1 MVLNKSSTISKYNT
15 NKIIA
20 ILLVLIGIYVF
31 INISFVINDEKLMSI
46 KEILEFNIKLYLISN
61 AGLIDL
67 KQGGSKIL
75 QKVTDDEI
83 MINFY
88 RRLSRKYGPYVKTY
102 IITNDY
108 NYFILEPEL
117 AKKIL
122 NDSPVLFSAG
132 KVKEDF
138 FNKIM
143 PNNVGIAKCHDPK
156 VVENIYDNQEYNESK
171 CPWRKMR
178 IFNENVLGTKE
189 DNHFFKCIDKIVG
202 QNIKKQLL
210 SIDDFKEASNNIV
223 CQSLFGSNGDNTC
236 VFERIHYEFVNN
248 KDVLKTDF
256 YQEYKNL
263 LHQSYQN
270 APKCSLNYL
279 VDIYQNDNYNI
290 IDDQI
295 PHWTGPFRF
304 IISYLVPNLLSII
317 LSFQDIHNNLINE
330 FSNKNFDINSKT
342 SYLHYCVIEHIR
354 MFNTINI
361 NMQRTANKDMSYHG
375 MNLKSGDQIFIL
387 FSSLLR
393 NPDDFFDPD
402 TFNPDR
408 WSTKDIESQN
418 MVFGIG
424 PQKCPS
430 INITPL
436 YYKIIIHRLLT
447 NFTYKNV
454 VPKLKSKK
462 IKYIN
467 SYDIKFH

>member
-15 NKIIA
+15 KKIIG
-20 ILLVLIGIYVF
+20 ILLLLIGIIVLT
-31 INISFVINDEKLMSI
+31 NISFVNNGEKLMSI

-67 KQGGSKIL
+67 KESGSKIL
-75 QKVTDDEI
+75 QTVSNDEI

-88 RRLSRKYGPYVKTY
+88 RRLSKKYGQYVKTY

-108 NYFILEPEL
+108 NYFILDPEL

-138 FNKIM
+138 FKQIM
-143 PNNVGIAKCHDPK
+143 PNNLGIAKCNDPK
-156 VVENIYDNQEYNESK
+156 VVEDIYDNRKYNESK

-178 IFNENVLGTKE
+178 IFNENVLGTKK
-189 DNHFFKCIDKIVG
+189 DNHFFECIERIVG

-210 SIDDFKEASNNIV
+210 NIDNFKEASNNIV
-223 CQSLFGSNGDNTC
+223 CQSLFGSNGDNIC
-236 VFERIHYEFVNN
+236 VLERIHYEFVNN

-256 YQEYKNL
+256 YQEYKTH

-270 APKCSLNYL
+270 APECSLNYL
-279 VDIYQNDNYNI
+279 VGKYQNDNYNI

-317 LSFQDIHNNLINE
+317 LSFKDIHTNLMNE
-330 FSNKNFDINSKT
+330 FKNKDFDINSKT

-393 NPDDFFDPD
+393 NPEDFFDPD

-424 PQKCPS
+424 PQQCPS

-436 YYKIIIHRLLT
+436 YYKLIIHRLLT
-447 NFTYKNV
+447 NFTYKGV
-454 VPKLKSKK
+454 EPKLKSRK

-467 SYDIKFH
+467 SYEIKFY